1 MAVTLYTYALTT
13 LANATAAV
21 GREKGFAAGE
31 EDMLANSI
39 NFATAEMERI
49 TNRRLAARDYA
60 EVVSPASDT
69 RLRIDGDGDNYLRLS
84 EYPCNTLTS
93 AVYLDDDD
101 TETALDLTGKR
112 IFTETGRVFL
122 PWQTVPEGV
131 GNILVTCN
139 CGYAATA
146 PERYDLERLC
156 LRLTTIIFQDLSK
169 HAGRVTDATLLSS
182 SVRVPDF
189 VMPADVAQGLQA
201 YRRLW

>member
-13 LANATAAV
+13 LANAQAAV
-21 GREKGFAAGE
+21 GRADAFAAGE

-49 TNRRLAARDYA
+49 TNRKLAARSYA
-60 EVVSPASDT
+60 TTT
-69 RLRIDGDGDNYLRLS
+69 RLRMDGDGDNYLRLT

-93 AVYLDDDD
+93 AVYLDDSDG
-101 TETALDLTGKR
+101 ETALDLTGKR
-112 IFTETGRVFL
+112 ICTETGRVFL
-122 PWQTVPEGV
+122 PWQTVPEGI

-156 LRLTTIIFQDLSK
+156 LRLTTVIFQDLSK
-169 HAGRVTDATLLSS
+169 RAGRVTDASLLSS
-182 SVRVPDF
+182 SVRIPGF
-189 VMPADVAQGLQA
+189 EMPADVAQGLNA